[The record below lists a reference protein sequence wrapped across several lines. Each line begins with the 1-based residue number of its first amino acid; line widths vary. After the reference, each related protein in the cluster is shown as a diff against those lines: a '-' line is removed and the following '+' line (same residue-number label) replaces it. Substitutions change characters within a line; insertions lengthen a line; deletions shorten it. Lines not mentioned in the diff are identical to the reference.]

1 MISVFGGTGFIG
13 NRFIEKYRD
22 ECRLIERA
30 CLTAQSDNILYFIST
45 THNYNVF
52 DRPLLDIDTNL
63 THLIKVLEAN
73 KGKIKEFNFISSW
86 FVYGDATLPA
96 KETSFCNPKG
106 FYSITKKC
114 AEDLLTSYCKTFNI
128 NYRILRLS
136 NVYGKTDT
144 ASHQK
149 NALQF
154 LINKIKIN
162 EDIDLY
168 YDGYFLRDYLHV
180 DDVCEAIKLV
190 LDKQELNS
198 IINIGSGVPQLFRRI
213 IEFVLQE
220 TQSTSKIRSIDSP
233 EFHKIVQ
240 VKDMCL
246 DTSKLK
252 DLGFKPKFDIFSGVK
267 DLIHN
272 Y

>member
-1 MISVFGGTGFIG
+1 M
-13 NRFIEKYRD
+13 
-22 ECRLIERA
+22 
-30 CLTAQSDNILYFIST
+30 
-45 THNYNVF
+45 
-52 DRPLLDIDTNL
+52 
-63 THLIKVLEAN
+63 
-73 KGKIKEFNFISSW
+73 
-86 FVYGDATLPA
+86 
-96 KETSFCNPKG
+96 
-106 FYSITKKC
+106 
-114 AEDLLTSYCKTFNI
+114 
-128 NYRILRLS
+128 
-136 NVYGKTDT
+136 DT

-154 LINKIKIN
+154 LINKIKVN
-162 EDIDLY
+162 EDINLY

-198 IINIGSGVPQLFRRI
+198 IINIGSGIPQLFRRI

-220 TQSTSKIRSIDSP
+220 TQSTSKIQPVNAP

-246 DTSKLK
+246 DTSKLN

-267 DLIHN
+267 TLI
-272 Y
+272 